1 MFCCQL
7 CVTLC
12 MPWRQYANITIFSV
26 QWRSRG
32 QYFPFPGNAFCSSYI
47 HKPPLGSYGNGTQG
61 IGQDIWHRKL
71 LRNAFRMR
79 VCAVL
84 WKNVM
89 QLPRVLIGR
98 KSASDLKKKWK
109 FRNNTYASRG
119 ITICAAYQKA
129 FIVWTACIYQK
140 RYVYKHLNF
149 SFRNVCES
157 TEGRYSV
164 DAHVIKEFNIHVPK
178 RINC

>member
-1 MFCCQL
+1 MFCCQF

-12 MPWRQYANITIFSV
+12 MPRGQYANITIFLV

-32 QYFPFPGNAFCSSYI
+32 QYFPFPGNAFCPSYI
-47 HKPPLGSYGNGTQG
+47 HKPPLGSYENGTQR

-89 QLPRVLIGR
+89 QVLRVVIGR
-98 KSASDLKKKWK
+98 KSASDSKIKIKRK
-109 FRNNTYASRG
+109 IRHITYTSRG

-129 FIVWTACIYQK
+129 LIV
-140 RYVYKHLNF
+140 
-149 SFRNVCES
+149 
-157 TEGRYSV
+157 
-164 DAHVIKEFNIHVPK
+164 
-178 RINC
+178 